1 MIINNALCLS
11 IQNNDDIISSPKL
24 KSLLVNTLNKN
35 AIIKS
40 GSKSSFFTGI
50 NIDSEESE
58 IDKMDIDLVLTGSEK
73 EQEPISEPLFARAIN
88 QIQTDIPQQPKTEH
102 SSALDSDE
110 EYIWMRG
117 NSSKLFY

>member
-1 MIINNALCLS
+1 MIINNALYLN

-35 AIIKS
+35 AIVKS

-58 IDKMDIDLVLTGSEK
+58 IDKMDIDWVLIGSEK

-102 SSALDSDE
+102 SSASDSDE